1 MTEFNK
7 KYKELYDS
15 YNKKL
20 LAEHKLSFSTLDNN
34 MGYFITYLKYL
45 RDYYLLTDSNAQL
58 EDTINVKT
66 ATLVTAVDEYEK
78 YINCINNYY
87 KLNGNIVEKISDESE
102 EEVAKKYNLEKEFH
116 WTNFWQLVMT
126 NIEGW
131 SIDGQ
136 FYRF

>member
-1 MTEFNK
+1 MRNMTEFNK
-7 KYKELYDS
+7 EYKELYNS

-45 RDYYLLTDSNAQL
+45 RDYYLLTDNNAQL

-66 ATLVTAVDEYEK
+66 ATLVAAVDEYEK

-87 KLNGNIVEKISDESE
+87 KLNGNIAEKISDESE
-102 EEVAKKYNLEKEFH
+102 EEVAKKYNLEKNFH

-131 SIDGQ
+131 SIDG
-136 FYRF
+136 

>member
-7 KYKELYDS
+7 KYKELYNS

-34 MGYFITYLKYL
+34 MKYFITYLKYL
-45 RDYYLLTDSNAQL
+45 RDYYLLTDSVAQS
-58 EDTINVKT
+58 EDAVNVKT
-66 ATLVTAVDEYEK
+66 ATLVAAVNEYEK
-78 YINCINNYY
+78 YVNCINNYY
-87 KLNGNIVEKISDESE
+87 KLNGNIAEKISDESE
-102 EEVAKKYNLEKEFH
+102 EEVAKKYNLEKKFH

-131 SIDGQ
+131 SIDG
-136 FYRF
+136 

>member
-1 MTEFNK
+1 MIDMTEFNK
-7 KYKELYDS
+7 EYKELYNS

-20 LAEHKLSFSTLDNN
+20 LAEHKLSFSNLNNN

-58 EDTINVKT
+58 EDPINVKT
-66 ATLVTAVDEYEK
+66 ATLVAAVDEYEQ
-78 YINCINNYY
+78 YINCINKYY
-87 KLNGNIVEKISDESE
+87 KLNGNNVERISDEPE
-102 EEVAKKYNLEKEFH
+102 EEVAKKYNLEKKFH

-131 SIDGQ
+131 SIDG
-136 FYRF
+136 

>member
-7 KYKELYDS
+7 EYKELYNS

-66 ATLVTAVDEYEK
+66 ATLVAAVDEYEK

-87 KLNGNIVEKISDESE
+87 KLNGDIAEKISDESE
-102 EEVAKKYNLEKEFH
+102 EEVAKKYNLEKNFH

-131 SIDGQ
+131 SIDG
-136 FYRF
+136 

>member
-7 KYKELYDS
+7 EYKELYDS

-102 EEVAKKYNLEKEFH
+102 EEVAKKYNLEKKFH

-131 SIDGQ
+131 SIDG
-136 FYRF
+136 

>member
-7 KYKELYDS
+7 EYKELYNS

-34 MGYFITYLKYL
+34 MKYFITYLKYL
-45 RDYYLLTDSNAQL
+45 RDYYLLTDSVAQS
-58 EDTINVKT
+58 EDTVNVKT
-66 ATLVTAVDEYEK
+66 ATLVAAVNEYEK
-78 YINCINNYY
+78 YVNCINNYY
-87 KLNGNIVEKISDESE
+87 KLNGNIAEKISDESE
-102 EEVAKKYNLEKEFH
+102 EEVAKKYNLEKKFH

-131 SIDGQ
+131 SIDG
-136 FYRF
+136 

>member
-7 KYKELYDS
+7 EYKELYNS

-34 MGYFITYLKYL
+34 MRYFITYLKYL
-45 RDYYLLTDSNAQL
+45 RDYYLLTDSNVQS
-58 EDTINVKT
+58 EDAINVKT
-66 ATLVTAVDEYEK
+66 ATLVAAVNEYEQ
-78 YINCINNYY
+78 YINCVHNYY
-87 KLNGNIVEKISDESE
+87 KLNGNNVERISDEPE
-102 EEVAKKYNLEKEFH
+102 EEVAKKYNLEKNFH

-131 SIDGQ
+131 SIDG
-136 FYRF
+136 

>member
-7 KYKELYDS
+7 EYKELYNS

-34 MGYFITYLKYL
+34 MKYFITYLKYL
-45 RDYYLLTDSNAQL
+45 RDYYLLTDSVAQS
-58 EDTINVKT
+58 EDTVNVKT
-66 ATLVTAVDEYEK
+66 ATLVAAVNEYEK
-78 YINCINNYY
+78 YVNCINNYY
-87 KLNGNIVEKISDESE
+87 KLNGNIAEKISDESE
-102 EEVAKKYNLEKEFH
+102 EEVAKKYNLEKNFH

-131 SIDGQ
+131 SIDG
-136 FYRF
+136 

>member
-7 KYKELYDS
+7 EYKKLYNS

-20 LAEHKLSFSTLDNN
+20 LAEHKLSFSALDNN
-34 MGYFITYLKYL
+34 MKYFITYLKYL
-45 RDYYLLTDSNAQL
+45 RDYYLLTDGITQL

-66 ATLVTAVDEYEK
+66 ATLVAAVNEYEK

-87 KLNGNIVEKISDESE
+87 KLNGNTIEKMSDES
-102 EEVAKKYNLEKEFH
+102 EEVAKKYNMEKKFH

-131 SIDGQ
+131 SIDG
-136 FYRF
+136 

>member
-7 KYKELYDS
+7 EYKELYDS

-34 MGYFITYLKYL
+34 MKYFITYLKYL
-45 RDYYLLTDSNAQL
+45 RDYYLLTDGITQL

-66 ATLVTAVDEYEK
+66 ATLVAAINEYEK

-87 KLNGNIVEKISDESE
+87 KLNGNIIEKMSDESE
-102 EEVAKKYNLEKEFH
+102 EEVAKKYNMEKKFH

-126 NIEGW
+126 HIEGW
-131 SIDGQ
+131 SIDG
-136 FYRF
+136 

>member
-7 KYKELYDS
+7 EYKELYNS

-66 ATLVTAVDEYEK
+66 ATLVAAVDEYEK

-87 KLNGNIVEKISDESE
+87 KLNGNIAEKISDESE
-102 EEVAKKYNLEKEFH
+102 EEVAKKYNLEKKFH

-131 SIDGQ
+131 SIDG
-136 FYRF
+136 

>member
-7 KYKELYDS
+7 EYKELYDS

-66 ATLVTAVDEYEK
+66 ATLVAAVDEYEK

-87 KLNGNIVEKISDESE
+87 KLNGNIAEKISDEPE
-102 EEVAKKYNLEKEFH
+102 EEAAKKYNLEKNFH

-126 NIEGW
+126 NIEG
-131 SIDGQ
+131 
-136 FYRF
+136 